1 MRAALNV
8 YDNRSERGQFLR
20 ARNRGGACRQ
30 ISIETA
36 QSKLDC
42 SALSELGGKKV
53 LLGVIDLSD
62 MNVETP
68 EIVASRIRRALP
80 YVPAKDIIIAPDCG
94 MKYLPRDIAFGKML
108 AMVEGA
114 KIVRAEVG
122 GSASPHLQ

>member
-1 MRAALNV
+1 V
-8 YDNRSERGQFLR
+8 
-20 ARNRGGACRQ
+20 
-30 ISIETA
+30 
-36 QSKLDC
+36 
-42 SALSELGGKKV
+42 LSELGGKEV

-80 YVPAKDIIIAPDCG
+80 YVPSKDIIIAPDCG
-94 MKYLPRDIAFGKML
+94 MKYLPRNIAFGKML